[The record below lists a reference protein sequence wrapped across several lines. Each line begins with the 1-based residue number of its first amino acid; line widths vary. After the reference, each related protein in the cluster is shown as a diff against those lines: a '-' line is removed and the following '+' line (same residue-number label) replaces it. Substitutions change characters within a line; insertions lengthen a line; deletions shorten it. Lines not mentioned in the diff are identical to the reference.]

1 MQKGR
6 KFFQTMMVGLLLF
19 LCHAIPSIA
28 STDDDLLEAVLEADL
43 SLVTQMIQSGIDIN
57 YKNRN
62 GVTPLSLALENGDAP
77 MTDLLLSAGAD
88 PNLVGLAGET
98 PLMIAAHTGIAR
110 CADLLIKSGALI
122 DMRDNNFSQ
131 TALMIAAREGH
142 QALAEVLL
150 RYGAQVNLTTRIG
163 PEPPYL
169 PPCKGTGCGS
179 EGEGINRSG
188 VPHRGERYERKGGF
202 TALNYAARQGH
213 TELVAL
219 LLESGANKELP
230 EANGIT
236 PILMALLNNQL
247 AVADLLLEAGAEINV
262 SDFYGRT
269 PLFAAIDFRNLDL
282 NSSLEDS
289 PSDNNIDR
297 KAILPLIEKLLR
309 HGAIVDAR
317 TKEWPPEKKWLYSLN
332 DVSWVDMTGQTPFIR
347 AAAAGDLE
355 VMQLLLEYHADPL
368 ITTYEGTTA
377 LMVAAGVNWTVD
389 QTFVQSEEDL
399 LKAVELIFNLGSD
412 INAKNSMGVTALHG
426 AANKGANSIIK
437 FLAENGAN
445 LNARD
450 NVGRDAIQWAEGV
463 FLAAVGAEQKPTT
476 IKLLRKL
483 HEEL

>member
-1 MQKGR
+1 
-6 KFFQTMMVGLLLF
+6 
-19 LCHAIPSIA
+19 
-28 STDDDLLEAVLEADL
+28 
-43 SLVTQMIQSGIDIN
+43 
-57 YKNRN
+57 
-62 GVTPLSLALENGDAP
+62 
-77 MTDLLLSAGAD
+77 
-88 PNLVGLAGET
+88 
-98 PLMIAAHTGIAR
+98 
-110 CADLLIKSGALI
+110 
-122 DMRDNNFSQ
+122 
-131 TALMIAAREGH
+131 
-142 QALAEVLL
+142 
-150 RYGAQVNLTTRIG
+150 
-163 PEPPYL
+163 
-169 PPCKGTGCGS
+169 
-179 EGEGINRSG
+179 
-188 VPHRGERYERKGGF
+188 
-202 TALNYAARQGH
+202 LNYAARQGH